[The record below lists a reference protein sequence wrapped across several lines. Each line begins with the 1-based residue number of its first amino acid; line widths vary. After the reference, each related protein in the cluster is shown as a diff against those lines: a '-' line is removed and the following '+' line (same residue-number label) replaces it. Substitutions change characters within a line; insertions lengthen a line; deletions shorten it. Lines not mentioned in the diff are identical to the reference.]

1 MRCSVV
7 NIGVLVTL
15 ILDWMMKTYKSGGAE
30 TICSS
35 KMLWEAYGK
44 VSTQVSLLID
54 W

>member
-1 MRCSVV
+1 MV

-35 KMLWEAYGK
+35 KMLWEAHGK
-44 VSTQVSLLID
+44 VSTQVSLLIV